1 MLAYREIVEKKDDIV
16 KVTNLLNRLK
26 NQKIEVI
33 IVPLAKEKTVSFKS
47 LKGALSKYS
56 NLDMIKL
63 EGSAWEKAIEDKYG
77 NSWCKC
83 NS

>member
-33 IVPLAKEKTVSFKS
+33 IVPLTKEKTGSSKS

-56 NLDMIKL
+56 NLEMIKF
-63 EGSAWEKAIEDKYG
+63 ERSAWENAIEDKYG
-77 NSWCKC
+77 NS
-83 NS
+83 